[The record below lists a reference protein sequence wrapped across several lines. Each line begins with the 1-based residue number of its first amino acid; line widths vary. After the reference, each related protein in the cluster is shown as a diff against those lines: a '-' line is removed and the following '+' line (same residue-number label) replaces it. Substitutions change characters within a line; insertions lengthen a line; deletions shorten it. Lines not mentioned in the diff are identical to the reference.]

1 MKIGI
6 KYCGGCNSRYDRT
19 KEVEKLKKQFP
30 QHEFTYQVDTAIC
43 DICLLVCG
51 CMTACVSPEGLA
63 AKRFEQLC
71 TPAQFTQLAAALKAE
86 SDDQRPEKKHLCAG
100 HTASAQKT
108 ITEADIQGFA
118 ALTGNYGKLHA
129 DAAFAAQCGFKRPV
143 VPPSLVESL
152 LSALMETQLPGD
164 GAILMESSARFP
176 EPAYVGDTVT
186 STAAVLE
193 IGPHDRGYAA
203 TLRGVCTN
211 QNGTIFAEGTYCY
224 LLPEALFSC
233 TL

>member
-51 CMTACVSPEGLA
+51 CMTACASPEGLA

-71 TPAQFTQLAAALKAE
+71 TPAQFAQLAAALKAE

-118 ALTGNYGKLHA
+118 A
-129 DAAFAAQCGFKRPV
+129 QCGFKRPV

-164 GAILMESSARFP
+164 GAILMESSVRFP

-193 IGPHDRGYAA
+193 IRPHDRGYAA

-211 QNGTIFAEGTYCY
+211 QNGTILAEGTYRY

>member
-51 CMTACVSPEGLA
+51 CMTACASPEGWRRNA
-63 AKRFEQLC
+63 SSSSAHQ
-71 TPAQFTQLAAALKAE
+71 QFAQLAAALKAE

-211 QNGTIFAEGTYCY
+211 QNGTILAEGTYCY